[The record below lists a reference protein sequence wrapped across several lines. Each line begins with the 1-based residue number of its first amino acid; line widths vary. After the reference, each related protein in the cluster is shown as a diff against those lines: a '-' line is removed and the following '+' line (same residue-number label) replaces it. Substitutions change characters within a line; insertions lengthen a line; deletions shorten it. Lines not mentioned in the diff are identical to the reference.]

1 MNMPISRLVIIV
13 AALVVFFSCK
23 KEQYVYEVE
32 EVPIVLSGPDKSK
45 EKTVQQYLNIL
56 YANLY
61 QTALSPAELVRLTDL
76 VTSIGDKQVAYEA
89 IVSKMMADPEIKIP
103 SDSLMRVDSEAF
115 IRETYKRF
123 YVRKPTQ
130 AELTYF
136 INLIESEPDLSAE
149 QVYFSFALSNE
160 YYYY

>member
-1 MNMPISRLVIIV
+1 MNMRIFRLGW
-13 AALVVFFSCK
+13 AALLLILLFSCK

-32 EVPIVLSGPDKSK
+32 EVGVVLSGSDKNK

-61 QTALSPAELVRLTDL
+61 QTALSPAKLVQLTDL
-76 VTSIGDKQVAYEA
+76 VASIGDKQIAYET
-89 IVSKMMADPEIKIP
+89 IVSKMMVDPEIRIP
-103 SDSLMRVDSEAF
+103 SDSLMRVDAEAF
-115 IRETYKRF
+115 IRETYNRF
-123 YVRKPTQ
+123 YVRRPTQ

-136 INLIESEPDLSAE
+136 INFIESEPNLTAE
-149 QVYFSFALSNE
+149 QIYFSFALSNE